1 MIMKEISL
9 HLLDI
14 AQNSISAG
22 ATLVEITVEVDHAWD
37 MMRCQVK
44 DNGRGM
50 ERDLLE
56 KVTDPFTTTRTTRKV
71 GLGIPFFKEGAEG
84 CGGAFELESQPG
96 AGTRIAATYR
106 ISHIDRPPL
115 GDMADTIYGLVC
127 CNDGIDFVYH
137 YGVDG
142 RAFEF
147 DTRDVKQALGGDIPL
162 STPEVAAWIRE
173 CLNEGTSELNGGV

>member
-1 MIMKEISL
+1 MVMKELSL

-22 ATLVEITVEVDHAWD
+22 ATLIEITVEVDHARD
-37 MMRCQVK
+37 MVRCQVK

-50 ERDLLE
+50 DRDLLE
-56 KVTDPFTTTRTTRKV
+56 RVTDPFTTTRTTRKV

-84 CGGAFELESQPG
+84 CDGTFELESRPG
-96 AGTRIAATYR
+96 VGTSIAATYR

-115 GDMADTIYGLVC
+115 GDMADTIYGLVG
-127 CNDGIDFVYH
+127 CNDGIDFAYR
-137 YGVDG
+137 YSVDG
-142 RAFEF
+142 RVFVF
-147 DTRDVKQALGGDIPL
+147 DTREVRQALGSDIPL

-173 CLNEGTSELNGGV
+173 CLNEGTLELNGGV